1 MTRRMSADSSG
12 RKHESVV
19 NAALADLFQ
28 KRAGL
33 QAEAESTHSS
43 SGRPDVLV
51 LVDNGPIVVETE
63 YAPARSVNADALARL
78 GMEIQGQV
86 VSVAFAVS
94 VPKDLRAVPQ
104 AQLASR
110 LAVATLDWQEWR
122 GDGTSGPRIRGNV
135 DELAQ
140 AVRSAEAPVDDLDE
154 AVDQLDEGARAAG
167 ARLFGSPATL
177 QRVAEVFQ
185 TAPGDEAANMG
196 ALVVINAM
204 MFHERLAEFEPGIRP
219 VSTLRWDGRIAK
231 NRLAASWD
239 AILAIDYFPIFRMAR
254 DVVEELPTQLAADFL
269 DRCALTAERL
279 LGMAATRRH
288 DLAGRIFNR
297 LIADRKFLAAFYTK
311 IPTATLLAG
320 LALDP
325 SQWPDVDWRS
335 PDSVRGLTVIDPA
348 CGTGTLLMA
357 AYHQLADNARRAG
370 LPGNEASDQPQNQL
384 HRLLIEDVIHGADVV
399 QAAIHLTAA
408 TLAAMSPSVAFRRM
422 NLHTLPLG
430 FDDVNGARLGS
441 LDWLTRDRLDS
452 LFSGAGEQVSG
463 LAGDTASSARRPRAD
478 LVIMNPP
485 YTRHE
490 GPGDGSDTFTTVFGA
505 FREPAVERQLSR
517 ALVRACQ
524 GTPANQRVGLASA
537 FIALADRLVRPGG
550 RIAVVLPISA
560 ATGTAWSGMR
570 DLLTSRYAV
579 EYVLS
584 VHDPKHQSLSED
596 TDIAEVL
603 VVARRLRTDEPAT
616 RRVTCVNLWRAP
628 TQVTDALAVLNAVRA
643 VPAVQRVDGPPIGG
657 IPLVVGG
664 EPWGE
669 MVDSPINS
677 APLPGVR
684 WRSAEVGQRAI
695 ALVRG
700 VLWSADGTHG
710 VGAIPITPVESIAT
724 VSPHHGQI
732 RKDSIG
738 VFDAFHGY
746 DGLAQFPAIWKQ
758 REAVHR
764 SASAEPNARLTP
776 KPGRDHSGVWAAA
789 GHLHLTPDVRY
800 NSQRVAAVRTYE
812 RTLGVRAWHTLKLND
827 DAGDRR
833 EAMEAALALWCNSSF
848 GLLCHASQA
857 NPSQLGRG
865 QGSRTLIRKL
875 PTLNVFE
882 LAPWQLDAAASAWR
896 QLARVE
902 FESFHRSAVDPAR
915 IELDWVIA
923 QDILGLGREGNE
935 AAARLRRILA
945 AEPSIHGAK
954 APVLKF
960 P

>member
-78 GMEIQGQV
+78 GMEIQGQA

-505 FREPAVERQLSR
+505 FREPGRRAATVPRPGSGLPGNAGQPAGRPGVCLHRTGRPSGASGRTHSR
-517 ALVRACQ
+517 GA
-524 GTPANQRVGLASA
+524 
-537 FIALADRLVRPGG
+537 ADLGSYRRRLVWDAGIAGIPLCGGVHLVGARPQTPV
-550 RIAVVLPISA
+550 AVRGHRYRRSAAGSA
-560 ATGTAWSGMR
+560 ATASR
-570 DLLTSRYAV
+570 RAADRPSDLREPVAGADASDRRAGGV
-579 EYVLS
+579 KRS
-584 VHDPKHQSLSED
+584 AHS
-596 TDIAEVL
+596 
-603 VVARRLRTDEPAT
+603 ARRPA
-616 RRVTCVNLWRAP
+616 RRRA
-628 TQVTDALAVLNAVRA
+628 
-643 VPAVQRVDGPPIGG
+643 
-657 IPLVVGG
+657 
-664 EPWGE
+664 
-669 MVDSPINS
+669 
-677 APLPGVR
+677 
-684 WRSAEVGQRAI
+684 
-695 ALVRG
+695 
-700 VLWSADGTHG
+700 ADRRQ
-710 VGAIPITPVESIAT
+710 S
-724 VSPHHGQI
+724 
-732 RKDSIG
+732 
-738 VFDAFHGY
+738 
-746 DGLAQFPAIWKQ
+746 
-758 REAVHR
+758 
-764 SASAEPNARLTP
+764 
-776 KPGRDHSGVWAAA
+776 PGR
-789 GHLHLTPDVRY
+789 
-800 NSQRVAAVRTYE
+800 
-812 RTLGVRAWHTLKLND
+812 
-827 DAGDRR
+827 RR
-833 EAMEAALALWCNSSF
+833 
-848 GLLCHASQA
+848 
-857 NPSQLGRG
+857 
-865 QGSRTLIRKL
+865 
-875 PTLNVFE
+875 
-882 LAPWQLDAAASAWR
+882 
-896 QLARVE
+896 
-902 FESFHRSAVDPAR
+902 
-915 IELDWVIA
+915 
-923 QDILGLGREGNE
+923 
-935 AAARLRRILA
+935 
-945 AEPSIHGAK
+945 
-954 APVLKF
+954 
-960 P
+960 

>member
-1 MTRRMSADSSG
+1 MSAVSYG
-12 RKHESVV
+12 RTHESVV
-19 NAALADLFQ
+19 NVALAELFQ
-28 KRAGL
+28 NRAGL
-33 QAEAESTHSS
+33 RAEAESTHS
-43 SGRPDVLV
+43 GGARPDVV
-51 LVDNGPIVVETE
+51 ALVDNGPVIVETE
-63 YAPARSVNADALARL
+63 YAPARSVHADALARL
-78 GMEIQGQV
+78 GMEIEGQSV
-86 VSVAFAVS
+86 GVAFAVS
-94 VPKDLRAVPQ
+94 VPEDLRRVPQ

-122 GDGTSGPRIRGNV
+122 ADGTSGPRIRGTV

-140 AVRSAEAPVDDLDE
+140 AVRSVEAPVDDLDE
-154 AVDQLDEGARAAG
+154 AVEQLDEGARAAG
-167 ARLFGSPATL
+167 ARLFASPGTL
-177 QRVAEVFQ
+177 RRVAEVFQ
-185 TAPGDEAANMG
+185 TAPGDEVANMG

-219 VSTLRWDGRIAK
+219 VSTLRWDGHVSK
-231 NRLAASWD
+231 NRLASAWD

-254 DVVEELPTQLAADFL
+254 DVVEELPTQLASDFL

-279 LGMAATRRH
+279 LGLAATRRH

-325 SQWPDVDWRS
+325 SQWPDMDWRNPES
-335 PDSVRGLTVIDPA
+335 IRGLTVIDPA

-370 LPGNEASDQPQNQL
+370 LARNLPETQL
-384 HRLLIEDVIHGADVV
+384 HQLLIEDVIHGADVV

-463 LAGDTASSARRPRAD
+463 LAGEAASSAQRPRAD

-490 GPGDGSDTFTTVFGA
+490 GPGDGSDTYTTVFGS
-505 FREPAVERQLSR
+505 FREPSVERQMSR
-517 ALVRACQ
+517 ALVRACR

-537 FIALADRLVRPGG
+537 FLALADHLVQSSGHV
-550 RIAVVLPISA
+550 AVVLPMA
-560 ATGTAWSGMR
+560 AVAGSAWSGMR
-570 DLLTSRYAV
+570 ELLTSRYAV
-579 EYVLS
+579 SYILA

-603 VVARRLRTDEPAT
+603 LVARRLRTDEPPT
-616 RRVTCVNLWRAP
+616 GRVTCVNLWRAP

-643 VPAVQRVDGPPIGG
+643 VPAIQRVDGPPTGG
-657 IPLVVGG
+657 SPLVVGG
-664 EPWGE
+664 ETWGE
-669 MVDSPINS
+669 LVDSPIDG
-677 APLPGVR
+677 APLPGAR
-684 WRSAEVGQRAI
+684 WRSAEVGQRAL
-695 ALVRG
+695 ALANGIV
-700 VLWSADGTHG
+700 WSADGTRALG
-710 VGAIPITPVESIAT
+710 SIPIAPVETIAA
-724 VSPHHGQI
+724 VSPHDGQI
-732 RKDSIG
+732 HKDSIG
-738 VFDAFHGY
+738 VFDSFHGY

-776 KPGRDHSGVWAAA
+776 KPSRDHTRIWATA
-789 GHLHLTPDVRY
+789 GHLHLTRDVRY

-812 RTLGVRAWHTLKLND
+812 RTLGVR
-827 DAGDRR
+827 
-833 EAMEAALALWCNSSF
+833 S
-848 GLLCHASQA
+848 
-857 NPSQLGRG
+857 
-865 QGSRTLIRKL
+865 
-875 PTLNVFE
+875 
-882 LAPWQLDAAASAWR
+882 
-896 QLARVE
+896 
-902 FESFHRSAVDPAR
+902 
-915 IELDWVIA
+915 
-923 QDILGLGREGNE
+923 
-935 AAARLRRILA
+935 
-945 AEPSIHGAK
+945 
-954 APVLKF
+954 
-960 P
+960 